1 MRTDIRLALPSKGRL
16 EQDALEFLADSGLRV
31 EKPNPR
37 QYMARIPNLPGLTVI
52 FQRPGDIV
60 VSVREGSVDF
70 GITGLDVTE
79 ERRGSANEVV
89 VIHEALGFGGCQ
101 LALAVPE
108 EWPVERVEQLRDRYG
123 LRIATKYP
131 VVTKRYLETN
141 GVSGFSLIDVE
152 GTLEVA
158 PAIGYADAIVDLV
171 SSGQTLRDNRLRA
184 LADGVVLRSQ
194 AGLIANRAALVTRPE
209 VLTVAHQLLEL
220 VEAHLRG
227 QENYMVVANMRGQDP
242 DAIARA
248 LFAQPELNGL
258 QGPTV
263 APVYAHTGERWH
275 SVTIV
280 VRKDHIIPAVK
291 ALRAVGGSGVIVT
304 PVTYIFEEEPERA
317 RRLND
322 VVATA

>member
-16 EQDALEFLADSGLRV
+16 EQDALAFLADSGLRV

-70 GITGLDVTE
+70 GITGFDVTE
-79 ERRGSANEVV
+79 ERRGSDGDVV
-89 VIHEALGFGGCQ
+89 VIHEALGFGGCN

-108 EWPVERVEQLRDRYG
+108 DWPVERVEELHGRYG

-131 VVTKRYLETN
+131 TVTRQFLEAN
-141 GVSGFSLIDVE
+141 GITGFSLIDVE

-171 SSGQTLRDNRLRA
+171 SSGQTLRDNRLRT
-184 LADGVVLRSQ
+184 LTDGVVLRSQ
-194 AGLIANRAALVTRPE
+194 AVLIANRDALKTRPE

-227 QENYMVVANMRGQDP
+227 QENFMVVANMRGSDP
-242 DAIARA
+242 DIIARD
-248 LFAQPELNGL
+248 LFNQPELNGL
-258 QGPTV
+258 QGPTL

-275 SVTIV
+275 SVTII

-291 ALRAVGGSGVIVT
+291 ALRAVGGSGVIVM

-322 VVATA
+322 VVAAA